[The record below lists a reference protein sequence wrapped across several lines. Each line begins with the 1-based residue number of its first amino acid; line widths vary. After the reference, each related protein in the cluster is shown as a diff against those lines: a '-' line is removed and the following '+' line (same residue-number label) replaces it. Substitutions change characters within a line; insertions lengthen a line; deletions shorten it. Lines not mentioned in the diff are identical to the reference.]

1 MAGGRRRG
9 RGSGGRLNPVKRAIL
24 VAAGSVSLGLAVL
37 GIFLPLLPTTPF
49 LLLASA
55 CYVRSSERL
64 HRRLMGNRVLGGY
77 IRNFQE
83 RRGIPLRAKV
93 TTVAL
98 LWLPLAYSVYRLDL
112 PWLEALLVLM
122 GAVWSVLI
130 FRMKTL
136 REGEPGAAPARPESE
151 P

>member
-1 MAGGRRRG
+1 MNRA
-9 RGSGGRLNPVKRAIL
+9 KRAVLI
-24 VAAGSVSLGLAVL
+24 AAGSASLALAVL
-37 GIFLPLLPTTPF
+37 GLFLPLLPTTPF

-64 HRRLMGNRVLGGY
+64 HGWLMGNRVLGRY

-93 TTVAL
+93 ATVVV
-98 LWLPLAYSVYRLDL
+98 LWLPLLYSIYRLEL
-112 PWLEALLVLM
+112 FWLEAVLGLM
-122 GAVWSVLI
+122 GLTWSVLI

-136 REGEPGAAPARPESE
+136 KEGG
-151 P
+151 

>member
-1 MAGGRRRG
+1 M
-9 RGSGGRLNPVKRAIL
+9 NRAKKALL
-24 VAAGSVSLGLAVL
+24 VAAGSVSLALAVL

-64 HRRLMGNRVLGGY
+64 HGWLMGNRLLGGY
-77 IRNFQE
+77 IRNFKE

-98 LWLPLAYSVYRLDL
+98 LWLPLLYSVYRLDV
-112 PWLEALLVLM
+112 PWLELSLLLM
-122 GAVWSVLI
+122 GLVWSVLI

-136 REGEPGAAPARPESE
+136 KEGE
-151 P
+151 

>member
-1 MAGGRRRG
+1 MNWAKKA
-9 RGSGGRLNPVKRAIL
+9 LL
-24 VAAGSVSLGLAVL
+24 VAAGSVCLALAVL

-64 HRRLMGNRVLGGY
+64 HGWLMANRLLGGY
-77 IRNFQE
+77 IRNFKE

-93 TTVAL
+93 TTVVL
-98 LWLPLAYSVYRLDL
+98 LWLPLLYSVYRLDL
-112 PWLEALLVLM
+112 LWLEALLVLM
-122 GAVWSVLI
+122 GLAWSVLI

-136 REGEPGAAPARPESE
+136 REGG
-151 P
+151 

>member
-1 MAGGRRRG
+1 MNSAKKA
-9 RGSGGRLNPVKRAIL
+9 LL
-24 VAAGSVSLGLAVL
+24 VAAGSLCVALAVL
-37 GIFLPLLPTTPF
+37 GVFLPLLPTTPF

-64 HRRLMGNRVLGGY
+64 HGWLMGNRVLGGY
-77 IRNFQE
+77 IRNFKE
-83 RRGIPLRAKV
+83 RRGIPLRAKF

-98 LWLPLAYSVYRLDL
+98 LWLPLLYSVYRLDL

-122 GAVWSVLI
+122 GLCWSVVI

-136 REGEPGAAPARPESE
+136 KGGE
-151 P
+151 